1 MNLTRLIT
9 GLAILF
15 SASTAYGQFFN
26 ELKRQAKERAEMV
39 AIQKTAD
46 KAGEATEKA
55 MDKILNPN
63 FNKLI
68 KGGGKKVDQS
78 ELPDSYTF
86 SYKYSL
92 RMNTE
97 NGSLL
102 FDYFLNPYEGYMGIK
117 MNIGTDMFIVMD
129 QDRQVNVNYINSG
142 GTSIATATSAIDL
155 DEEMDDSFQD
165 WGNYTITELPN
176 KEFLGYD
183 CIGRQM
189 ENEEWK
195 FVIYMAPDMEVNFA
209 NVFKQDVNSFPP
221 SLQAYSEQ
229 FENSL
234 LMYMDMVDKK
244 GKKKQNLSGS
254 MECVGIES
262 VDFSIDNSNYQ
273 FM

>member
-1 MNLTRLIT
+1 MNFAKLIT
-9 GLAILF
+9 PLFIVLAIN
-15 SASTAYGQFFN
+15 TANGQFFN
-26 ELKRQAKERAEMV
+26 ELKKQAKEKTEMAVIHKSAEKV
-39 AIQKTAD
+39 
-46 KAGEATEKA
+46 GNLTESA
-55 MDKILNPN
+55 MDKILSPN
-63 FNKLI
+63 LDGI
-68 KGGGKKVDQS
+68 MKGSGKTVDRTT
-78 ELPDSYTF
+78 LPDTYTF
-86 SYKYSL
+86 NYKYSL
-92 RMNTE
+92 QMITKD
-97 NGSLL
+97 GSFI
-102 FDYFLNPYEGYMGIK
+102 FDYYLNPDESYMGIK

-209 NVFKQDVNSFPP
+209 NIFKQDINSFPP

-254 MECVGIES
+254 MECVGVES